1 MAPCPSV
8 DPRVVAGVSALR
20 TVALVVIAAGSFV
33 VGVWAQGFP
42 QSFYDDFPGMGRA
55 WVAVDGP
62 FNEHLVRDVGGLN
75 LALAFVAVM
84 ALVTGSTLLGR
95 VTGGAALLYG
105 LPHFVYHA
113 THLGPYDSDDAVA
126 MLVSLGVVV
135 LAAALL
141 VAPSPRP
148 TPTPRSGV
156 AQAG

>member
-1 MAPCPSV
+1 MST
-8 DPRVVAGVSALR
+8 LQK
-20 TVALVVIAAGSFV
+20 VALVVIAGGSLV

-42 QSFYDDFPGMGRA
+42 QSFYDDFPGMGRV

-84 ALVTGSTLLGR
+84 ALVTRSTLLAR

-105 LPHFVYHA
+105 LPHWVYHA
-113 THLGPYDSDDAVA
+113 THLGPYDTGDAVA
-126 MLVSLGVVV
+126 MVVSLGVVV

-141 VAPSPRP
+141 VAPAPAS
-148 TPTPRSGV
+148 TPPSTPSTPASGV
-156 AQAG
+156 A